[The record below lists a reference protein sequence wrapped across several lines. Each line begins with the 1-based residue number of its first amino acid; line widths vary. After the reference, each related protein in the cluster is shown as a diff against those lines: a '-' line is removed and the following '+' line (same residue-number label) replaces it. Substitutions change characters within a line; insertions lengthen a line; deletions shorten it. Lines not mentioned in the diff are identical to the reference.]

1 VGLGTL
7 VRLGSNASVLALGFL
22 IGNVTGIVV
31 ATSAIATG
39 VVSEAIYVGLRV
51 RPVLRRELKPAPPVA
66 VPLTTRAFVEFY
78 VPLAMTSLL
87 MLLVQ
92 PIGSAALSRM
102 PNALESLAVW
112 PVVSGLAFLL
122 RGAGIAYNEVVVAL
136 LDEPG
141 AVRNLR
147 RFAAY
152 LTSLVTLVLLI
163 VAATPLALLWLEGV
177 SALSPSLA
185 ALAHLGLWIAL
196 PLPGLSVLQSWYQG
210 ALVHSRRTRG
220 VTEAVAVYLLTCSVI
235 LGAGV
240 IWGGV
245 TGLYVGLA
253 AFDVATL
260 MQTAWLW
267 LRCRPALRAVQARD
281 AVGDLLQTISPSSP

>member
-1 VGLGTL
+1 VH
-7 VRLGSNASVLALGFL
+7 
-22 IGNVTGIVV
+22 
-31 ATSAIATG
+31 
-39 VVSEAIYVGLRV
+39 
-51 RPVLRRELKPAPPVA
+51 
-66 VPLTTRAFVEFY
+66 
-78 VPLAMTSLL
+78 
-87 MLLVQ
+87 
-92 PIGSAALSRM
+92 
-102 PNALESLAVW
+102 
-112 PVVSGLAFLL
+112 
-122 RGAGIAYNEVVVAL
+122 
-136 LDEPG
+136 
-141 AVRNLR
+141 NLR

-163 VAATPLALLWLEGV
+163 VAATPLARLWLEGV

-220 VTEAVAVYLLTCSVI
+220 VTEAVVIFLLTCSVT

-240 IWGGV
+240 VWGGV

-267 LRCRPALRAVQARD
+267 LRCRPALQAVQARD
-281 AVGDLLQTISPSSP
+281 AVGDLLQTASPSSH